1 MEGTSRSEFLKLCPF
16 PALLEAGPD
25 FSVEERLAYD
35 DEPARL
41 ASVASARLER
51 AAPTYTQRPVR
62 FLAPPA
68 GEAHATVGS
77 AAVDVQLE
85 RPGVAPKHARFYRR
99 QGFWRVLDLES
110 PQGTKLEERRIPP
123 GIPLPLASG
132 QLISFGGAKFL
143 FLLPLDL
150 FGLLQRHSGSGRA
163 QAKRTKIV
171 LPPEGMLLLDLFS
184 VIRDVPEAPSEDS
197 PPFLLQIPL
206 KGVSDKDFDEDQ
218 SLTQSLS
225 ASMVMGLKRGAAQ
238 NVRLHSIHA
247 HSGKGYAVVGRALG
261 ADLVLPEQSVSKRH
275 ARLQVSERGSVRVMD
290 LESSNGTYHQDRKL
304 PVGVYVDLSPGETL
318 RFARYAGLFL
328 SAENLRQLLDTL
340 RQRG

>member
-1 MEGTSRSEFLKLCPF
+1 M
-16 PALLEAGPD
+16 
-25 FSVEERLAYD
+25 
-35 DEPARL
+35 
-41 ASVASARLER
+41 
-51 AAPTYTQRPVR
+51 
-62 FLAPPA
+62 
-68 GEAHATVGS
+68 
-77 AAVDVQLE
+77 
-85 RPGVAPKHARFYRR
+85 
-99 QGFWRVLDLES
+99 
-110 PQGTKLEERRIPP
+110 EERRIPP

-150 FGLLQRHSGSGRA
+150 FGLVQRHSGSGRA